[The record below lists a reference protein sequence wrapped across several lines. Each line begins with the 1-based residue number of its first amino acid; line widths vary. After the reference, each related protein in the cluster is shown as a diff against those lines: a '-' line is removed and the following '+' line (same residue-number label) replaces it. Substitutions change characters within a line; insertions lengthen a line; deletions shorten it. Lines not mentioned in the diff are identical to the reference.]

1 MERITRIR
9 VGWVLLIFA
18 VILGIFTLTLYDM
31 QLIQTGGNIDNSSTF
46 TTWTRVKAAR
56 GNILDR
62 NGKLLVSNRASFD
75 LVLNHYVLI
84 SAEGTNEYLY
94 KLIKRCEEL
103 NIEYIEHFPVS
114 KERPFVYTLD
124 SYNSSWQN
132 NFRKYIDFMGR
143 IDSDITAPLLIETL
157 RTRYKIPASWTD
169 TEARQVIGLRYELDL
184 RRCVNNLSNFVVLS
198 DASDEAQA
206 AILELNI
213 PGLQVE
219 KSVVRQYHTE
229 YAAHILG
236 HIGAVTPQQW
246 EHYKNVEGYE
256 MDALVGQSGVELA
269 FEEYLHGI
277 DGWREDVVAKD
288 GTLIS
293 SRYLTEPKAGSNVE
307 LTIDITLQGIAEE
320 TLDTLLN
327 ELRLSGN
334 AGKDAEGGAVVAIE
348 PKTGQVLVCAS
359 NPTYDLSTYFEKY
372 EELKEADFN
381 PLFNRAL
388 QGLYAPGS
396 TYKMS
401 TLIAGFEA
409 QVYNAQSIIVDKGV
423 FTKYPGFH
431 ANCLK
436 WTNQHQTHGSINAA
450 EALQVSCNYF
460 FYEMADN
467 ITLEAM
473 DRTAAA
479 LGLGIK
485 TGVELPERAG
495 YRANAATKELLHT
508 GDNKYWYKGNQIL
521 AAIGQDDNQFTPIQ
535 LCNYAAT
542 LANQGTRYKATFLK
556 RVVSSDFSSL
566 ILENQAQIAEHLNIS
581 QQTYETYLD
590 GMMRVTS
597 VSGGTA
603 YSVFR
608 NYPVEVAGK
617 TGTAQIGAGMPS
629 NGSFVCF
636 APARDPQIAMSV
648 YGEKTASGAQ
658 MSKVAKAVLD
668 KFFEVGSLGSGD
680 VFENQLG

>member
-18 VILGIFTLTLYDM
+18 VILGIFALTLYDL
-31 QLIQTGGNIDNSSTF
+31 QIIQTGGNIDNSSTF
-46 TTWTRVKAAR
+46 TTRTRVKAAR

-62 NGKLLVSNRASFD
+62 NGKVLVSNRATFD

-94 KLIKRCEEL
+94 KLVKQCEEL
-103 NIEYIEHFPVS
+103 GIEYTEHFPVS

-124 SYNSSWQN
+124 EYNSSWQN
-132 NFRKYIDFMGR
+132 NFQKYIAFMGK

-184 RRCVNNLSNFVVLS
+184 RRCVYNLSNFVVLS

-219 KSVVRQYHTE
+219 NSVVRQYHTE

-236 HIGAVTPQQW
+236 HIGAVTPAQW
-246 EHYKNVEGYE
+246 EYYKDIDGYE
-256 MDALVGQSGVELA
+256 MDALVGQSGIELA

-293 SRYLTEPKAGSNVE
+293 SRYLVEPKAGSNVE
-307 LTIDITLQGIAEE
+307 LTIDITLQGVAEE
-320 TLDTLLN
+320 TLNTLLN
-327 ELRLSGN
+327 ELRLSGD
-334 AGKDAEGGAVVAIE
+334 AGKDAEGGAVVAID

-359 NPTYDLSTYFEKY
+359 NPTYDLSTYFENY
-372 EELKEADFN
+372 EQLKDADFN

-388 QGLYAPGS
+388 NGLYAPGS

-401 TLIAGFEA
+401 TLIAGFES
-409 QVYNAQSIIVDKGV
+409 QLYNAQSIIVDKGV
-423 FTKYPGFH
+423 FTKYAGFH

-436 WTNQHQTHGSINAA
+436 WTNQHQTHGAINAA
-450 EALQVSCNYF
+450 EALQYSCNYF
-460 FYEMADN
+460 FYEMGDN

-473 DRTAAA
+473 DSTAAA
-479 LGLGIK
+479 LGLGVK
-485 TGVELPERAG
+485 TGVELSEQAG

-556 RVVSSDFSSL
+556 RVISSDFSNVIS
-566 ILENQAQIAEHLNIS
+566 ENQVQIADHLDIS
-581 QQTYETYLD
+581 DETYETYLD
-590 GMMRVTS
+590 GMLRVTS

-608 NYPVEVAGK
+608 DYPVEVAGK
-617 TGTAQIGAGMPS
+617 TGTAQIGNGMPA

-668 KFFEVGSLGSGD
+668 KFFEIGSLGSSD

>member
-9 VGWVLLIFA
+9 VGWVLLVFA
-18 VILGIFTLTLYDM
+18 VILGIFALTLYDM
-31 QLIQTGGNIDNSSTF
+31 QMIQTGGNIDNSSTF
-46 TTWTRVKAAR
+46 TTRTRVKAAR

-62 NGKLLVSNRASFD
+62 NGKVLVSNRATFD

-94 KLIKRCEEL
+94 KLVKRCEEL
-103 NIEYIEHFPVS
+103 GIEYTEHFPVS

-124 SYNSSWQN
+124 NYNSSWQN
-132 NFRKYIDFMGR
+132 NFQKYIAFMGK

-184 RRCVNNLSNFVVLS
+184 RRCVYNLSNFVVLS
-198 DASDEAQA
+198 DASDKAQA

-219 KSVVRQYHTE
+219 NSVVRQYHTE

-246 EHYKNVEGYE
+246 EHYKDIDGYE
-256 MDALVGQSGVELA
+256 MDTLVGQSGIELA
-269 FEEYLHGI
+269 FEEYLHGV

-307 LTIDITLQGIAEE
+307 LTIDITLQGIAED
-320 TLDTLLN
+320 TLDTLLK
-327 ELRLSGN
+327 ELRLSGD
-334 AGKDAEGGAVVAIE
+334 AGKDAEGGAVVAID

-359 NPTYDLSTYFEKY
+359 NPSYDLATFFENY
-372 EELKEADFN
+372 EDLKDADFN

-401 TLIAGFEA
+401 TLIAGFES
-409 QVYNAQSIIVDKGV
+409 QVYNPQSIIVDKGV
-423 FTKYPGFH
+423 FTKYAGFH

-436 WTNQHQTHGSINAA
+436 WTNQHQTHGAINAA
-450 EALQVSCNYF
+450 EALQYSCNYF

-473 DRTAAA
+473 DSTAAA
-479 LGLGIK
+479 LGLGVK
-485 TGVELPERAG
+485 TGVELSEQAG

-508 GDNKYWYKGNQIL
+508 GDNKYWYRGNQIL
-521 AAIGQDDNQFTPIQ
+521 AAIGQDDNLFTPIQ

-581 QQTYETYLD
+581 QQTYESYLD
-590 GMMRVTS
+590 GMIRVTS

-617 TGTAQIGAGMPS
+617 TGTAQIGTGIPA

>member
-1 MERITRIR
+1 MERITRHR
-9 VGWVLLIFA
+9 VGWALLIFA
-18 VILGIFTLTLYDM
+18 VIMGIFTLTLYDM

-46 TTWTRVKAAR
+46 TTRTRVKAAR

-62 NGKLLVSNRASFD
+62 NGKVLVSNRASFD
-75 LVLNHYVLI
+75 IALNHYVLI

-94 KLIKRCEEL
+94 KLVKRCEEL
-103 NIEYIEHFPVS
+103 GIEYTEHFPVS
-114 KERPFVYTLD
+114 KERPFVYTFEN
-124 SYNSSWQN
+124 YNASWQN
-132 NFRKYIDFMGR
+132 NFQKYIAFMGK

-157 RTRYKIPASWTD
+157 RTRYKIPAAWTD
-169 TEARQVIGLRYELDL
+169 SEARQVIGLRYELDL
-184 RRCVNNLSNFVVLS
+184 RRCVYNLSNFIVLS

-219 KSVVRQYHTE
+219 NSVVRQYHTE

-246 EHYKNVEGYE
+246 EHYKDIDGYE
-256 MDALVGQSGVELA
+256 MDALVGQSGIELA
-269 FEEYLHGI
+269 FEEYLHGV
-277 DGWREDVVAKD
+277 DGWREDVVARD

-293 SRYLTEPKAGSNVE
+293 SRYLVEPKAGSNVE
-307 LTIDITLQGIAEE
+307 LTIDITLQGIAED

-327 ELRLSGN
+327 ELRLSGD
-334 AGKDAEGGAVVAIE
+334 AGKDAEGGAVVAID

-359 NPTYDLSTYFEKY
+359 NPTYDLSTFFENY
-372 EELKEADFN
+372 EELKDADFN

-388 QGLYAPGS
+388 QGIYAPGS
-396 TYKMS
+396 AYKMS

-409 QVYNAQSIIVDKGV
+409 KAYTPQSIIVDRGV
-423 FTKYPGFH
+423 FTKYKGFH

-436 WTNQHQTHGSINAA
+436 WTNQHQTHGAINAA
-450 EALQVSCNYF
+450 EALQYSCNYF

-467 ITLEAM
+467 ITLEDM
-473 DRTAAA
+473 DKTAAA

-485 TGVELPERAG
+485 TGVELPEQAG

-542 LANQGTRYKATFLK
+542 LANKGTRYKATFLK
-556 RVVSSDFSSL
+556 RVVSSDFSSM
-566 ILENQAQIAEHLNIS
+566 ILENKTEILSHLNIS
-581 QQTYETYLD
+581 QETYETYLD
-590 GMMRVTS
+590 GMLRVTS

-617 TGTAQIGAGMPS
+617 TGTAQIGNNMPD

-648 YGEKTASGAQ
+648 YGEKSASGAQ

-668 KFFEVGSLGSGD
+668 KFFEVGTLGNGD